1 MATTFTLDTSALP
14 DSRRVVA
21 FRGVEEI
28 GSPYVFEIWV
38 VVEGQDDTELADAVG
53 SKAKLLLTEGMF
65 LQGSFAGVLVSVDLL
80 RAMENVSL
88 YRVVLAPSLWQLN
101 HTRHSRLFTKTS
113 VDEVI
118 KQVLDLEGITDYEF
132 RLKSSYEKEEHI
144 CQYQESSLDFI
155 HRWMEREGLYYFFEQ
170 TDDRE
175 KLIIADDKSAHV
187 KSREAAVPYFPSR
200 GDWSSGPHFREFM
213 AKQAVMPLRVQLKD
227 YDYANPSLNVEGG
240 ATVSDSG
247 QGQLNF
253 MNDRFWSP
261 SEGDRLAVIRADALR
276 AKSTYFHAR
285 GPVLGISSGF
295 KFSLDRHAKEV
306 FNIEYVAVGVE
317 HVGLVDGVSPEWA
330 EAIPFEAKDVYT
342 VTVRAIS
349 AKTQYRLPVRTAWPR
364 IDGFESGVVDGE
376 ASSEYA
382 QIDDQGRYLVRFRFD
397 ESSLKGG
404 QASTYVRMMQ
414 PHAGAI
420 EGWHFPLRKGTEVT
434 FLFLGGDPDRP
445 VIAGAIPNAVTP
457 SPVTS
462 GNHTRNVIQTGGR
475 NRFELE
481 DLAGQQRVTLSTP
494 HANTYL
500 RMGFANEDHELI
512 VKTDLRGLWCSGNNT
527 DFNIKGHWWIEVDKD
542 KKEHIT
548 GAVEEKYKAK
558 KEETVTGPVT
568 ETYNNGHKTTVNAAL
583 REEYSNAG
591 KRVVTEGGHEEIIS
605 SQHDLTVHGPANI
618 TTDGKV
624 TWNVEKA
631 LWELNAM
638 NYSLNASAF
647 NRTDSG
653 SSHDTVQGFKSELV
667 LGMKNDMLMGVHTEV
682 KVAGCLSLFGGVA
695 FEYALGKQ
703 RGTVWEVS
711 MWAIKNET
719 AAAENRLKA
728 MENDI
733 SSMKNDAA
741 AMENRA
747 LSMTLQ
753 MGGMSSEIEGLK
765 NTQGALINYVSGL
778 TVQG

>member
-1 MATTFTLDTSALP
+1 
-14 DSRRVVA
+14 
-21 FRGVEEI
+21 
-28 GSPYVFEIWV
+28 
-38 VVEGQDDTELADAVG
+38 
-53 SKAKLLLTEGMF
+53 
-65 LQGSFAGVLVSVDLL
+65 
-80 RAMENVSL
+80 
-88 YRVVLAPSLWQLN
+88 
-101 HTRHSRLFTKTS
+101 
-113 VDEVI
+113 
-118 KQVLDLEGITDYEF
+118 
-132 RLKSSYEKEEHI
+132 
-144 CQYQESSLDFI
+144 
-155 HRWMEREGLYYFFEQ
+155 
-170 TDDRE
+170 
-175 KLIIADDKSAHV
+175 
-187 KSREAAVPYFPSR
+187 
-200 GDWSSGPHFREFM
+200 
-213 AKQAVMPLRVQLKD
+213 
-227 YDYANPSLNVEGG
+227 
-240 ATVSDSG
+240 
-247 QGQLNF
+247 
-253 MNDRFWSP
+253 
-261 SEGDRLAVIRADALR
+261 
-276 AKSTYFHAR
+276 
-285 GPVLGISSGF
+285 
-295 KFSLDRHAKEV
+295 
-306 FNIEYVAVGVE
+306 
-317 HVGLVDGVSPEWA
+317 
-330 EAIPFEAKDVYT
+330 
-342 VTVRAIS
+342 
-349 AKTQYRLPVRTAWPR
+349 
-364 IDGFESGVVDGE
+364 
-376 ASSEYA
+376 
-382 QIDDQGRYLVRFRFD
+382 
-397 ESSLKGG
+397 
-404 QASTYVRMMQ
+404 
-414 PHAGAI
+414 
-420 EGWHFPLRKGTEVT
+420 
-434 FLFLGGDPDRP
+434 
-445 VIAGAIPNAVTP
+445 
-457 SPVTS
+457 
-462 GNHTRNVIQTGGR
+462 
-475 NRFELE
+475 
-481 DLAGQQRVTLSTP
+481 
-494 HANTYL
+494 
-500 RMGFANEDHELI
+500 